1 MDNNDL
7 LKTAA
12 SDEDEPEYC
21 FNFYEPDRDA
31 QYYSKNSVLGY
42 RNGIIYSDKNWKFK
56 PNSVFKLPDDVKM
69 IAQGAFN
76 GNNSISGVILPE
88 GLEVIEAGA
97 FARCKNLKS
106 ITIPKSVT
114 RIGQNPFEYCS
125 NLQSIEADPDNPN
138 YRSVDGCLYDKEMTT
153 LIAVPGAATRVE
165 IPYGVSVIAPMA
177 LYGCLFLSE
186 IVIPESVTRIEDHSF
201 CDTNALQEIQL
212 PSKLTHIGINSFSR
226 CSIKELVIPASV
238 TEIGAYAFF
247 ACPDLVSVVIP
258 EGVKRIE
265 RETFHWCTALTDV
278 TLPQSLEEIG
288 EGAFKTC
295 SSLPDIKIPSGV
307 KSIGAKAFDFTNLFK
322 EPYSVFTILGGGV
335 LYGYR
340 SDVPDVVLPDS
351 VRIIGPAFSDAYLLD
366 SIIIPE
372 GVVRIDN
379 KAFLNCTSLSE
390 IVLPKSLRSIGAY
403 AFYNCVDLSVI
414 QINEGLEEIGD
425 GAFERC
431 NFKELTL
438 PSTLKRIG
446 KGAFGRCNLSRV
458 TIPQGVEIIDD
469 LAFADN
475 ALEYVKIPAS
485 VSQIGVNPFGGRS
498 RYIRIE
504 LDEANPYYRMIDGC
518 LCTADGKK
526 LVIALPNV
534 MTGGDGASHRKKYLT
549 RVAIPDSI
557 TEICKYAFI
566 CFKVFAANLPIESWR
581 SQFPDHDIY
590 HAKYYMRL
598 YKAGD
603 PFFEKTREANNAF
616 IRANFDEILRK
627 MDIKD
632 TAVARYMA
640 NEGLLDLYSTDY
652 CLRLFEKDVEITAV
666 LLDYKNSR
674 FSREYLDAY
683 EEEELGKDVGSTER
697 APEEWKR
704 VFSFEENSDGC
715 YITGYF
721 GIKKDVTVP
730 GYIGNM
736 QVENIAQECFSPKQ
750 DGLSDFVKK
759 TRGNIRSVIITE
771 GVLNICERAFS
782 DCDNLTEVVLP
793 DGLLTIRNEAFV
805 NCPRLTEITIP
816 DSVCFISSAAFYNSV
831 TIKGTKGSYGIAY
844 AKHYDLKYE
853 II

>member
-12 SDEDEPEYC
+12 SGEDEPEYC
-21 FNFYEPDRDA
+21 FNFQELSNSNS
-31 QYYSKNSVLGY
+31 YYNENYVLGY

-69 IAQGAFN
+69 IAQGAFYE
-76 GNNSISGVILPE
+76 NNSISGVILPE
-88 GLEVIEAGA
+88 GLEVIEMGA
-97 FARCKNLKS
+97 FSRCANLKK

-114 RIGQNPFEYCS
+114 RIGRNPFEYCS
-125 NLQSIEADPDNPN
+125 KLQSIEADPDNPN

-201 CDTNALQEIQL
+201 CDTYALQEIQL

-247 ACPDLVSVVIP
+247 ACQELVSVEIP

-265 RETFHWCTALTDV
+265 KETFHWCTALTDV
-278 TLPQSLEEIG
+278 TLPQSLEGIG
-288 EGAFKTC
+288 ESAFKAC
-295 SSLPDIKIPSGV
+295 SSLPGIKIPSGV
-307 KSIGAKAFDFTNLFK
+307 KSIGAKAFDFTSLFK
-322 EPYSVFTILGGGV
+322 KWNSVFIILGGGV
-335 LYGYR
+335 LYEYR

-351 VRIIGPAFSDAYLLD
+351 VRIIGPAFSDAYLLR

-403 AFYNCVDLSVI
+403 AFYNCADLSKI
-414 QINEGLEEIGD
+414 HINEGLEEIGE

-438 PSTLKRIG
+438 PGTLKRIG
-446 KGAFGRCNLSRV
+446 RAAFSSCNLSRLI
-458 TIPQGVEIIDD
+458 IPPGVEIIDD
-469 LAFADN
+469 GAFADN

-485 VSQIGVNPFGGRS
+485 VSKIGTNPFAGRS

-534 MTGGDGASHRKKYLT
+534 TANVEGSSRRKRYLT
-549 RVAIPDSI
+549 RVVIPDSI
-557 TEICKYAFI
+557 TEICKFAFV
-566 CFKVFAANLPIESWR
+566 CFKVFAANLPIELYESKY
-581 SQFPDHDIY
+581 SDY
-590 HAKYYMRL
+590 YAKNYMRL

-603 PFFEKTREANNAF
+603 PFFEKTHEANNAF
-616 IRANFDEILRK
+616 IRANFDKILRV
-627 MDIKD
+627 MNTRDSE
-632 TAVARYMA
+632 AVRYMA
-640 NEGLLDLYSTDY
+640 NEGLLDLYSTDF
-652 CLRLFEKDVEITAV
+652 CLQLFEEDVEITAI
-666 LLDYKNSR
+666 LLDYRNSR
-674 FSREYLDAY
+674 FSREYLEAY
-683 EEEELGKDVGSTER
+683 EEEEFRKDIGVTER
-697 APEEWKR
+697 TPEEWKR
-704 VFSFEENSDGC
+704 FFSFEEKGGGC
-715 YITGYF
+715 CITGYF

-736 QVENIAQECFSPKQ
+736 QVENIAKESFSPKT
-750 DGLSDFVKK
+750 DDRLSEFVKK
-759 TRGNIRSVIITE
+759 ARSNIRSVIITD
-771 GVLNICERAFS
+771 GVLNISERAFS
-782 DCDNLTEVVLP
+782 DCDNLSEVVLP
-793 DGLLTIRNEAFV
+793 DGLLTIRNGAFV

-831 TIKGTKGSYGIAY
+831 TIKGTKDSYGIAY

>member
-12 SDEDEPEYC
+12 PDNDEPEYC
-21 FNFYEPDRDA
+21 FNFYEPDRA
-31 QYYSKNSVLGY
+31 ARYNSENFVLGY

-56 PNSVFKLPDDVKM
+56 PNSVFKLPDDVK
-69 IAQGAFN
+69 IIKQGAFYDN
-76 GNNSISGVILPE
+76 DSISGVILPE
-88 GLEVIEAGA
+88 GLEVIEMGA
-97 FARCKNLKS
+97 FSRCDNLKK
-106 ITIPKSVT
+106 ITIPKNVT
-114 RIGQNPFEYCS
+114 QIGRNPFEYCPK
-125 NLQSIEADPDNPN
+125 LQSIEADPDNPN

-153 LIAVPGAATRVE
+153 LIAVPGAATRLE
-165 IPYGVSVIAPMA
+165 IPQGVSVIAERA
-177 LYGCLFLSE
+177 AFGCVHLAE
-186 IVIPESVTRIEDHSF
+186 IVIPESVTGIEDESF
-201 CDTNALQEIQL
+201 LDTEALQAIQL

-226 CSIKELVIPASV
+226 CSIKKLVIPASV

-247 ACPDLVSVVIP
+247 ACSNLVSVEIP

-265 RETFHWCTALTDV
+265 RETFHWCSALTDV

-288 EGAFKTC
+288 ESAFKAC

-307 KSIGAKAFDFTNLFK
+307 KSIGAKAFDFTNLFQK
-322 EPYSVFTILGGGV
+322 PYSVFVILGGGV
-335 LYGYR
+335 LYKYR

-390 IVLPKSLRSIGAY
+390 IVLPKSMRSIGAY

-414 QINEGLEEIGD
+414 QINEGLEEIEE

-431 NFKELTL
+431 NIKELTL

-446 KGAFGRCNLSRV
+446 RAAFSSCNLSRV

-534 MTGGDGASHRKKYLT
+534 TANVEGSSRRKRYLT
-549 RVAIPDSI
+549 RVVIPDSI
-557 TEICKYAFI
+557 TEICEYAFV
-566 CFKVFAANLPIESWR
+566 CFKVFAANLPIEVYESKY
-581 SQFPDHDIY
+581 SDY
-590 HAKYYMRL
+590 YAKNYMRL

-603 PFFEKTREANNAF
+603 PFFEKTHEANNAF
-616 IRANFDEILRK
+616 IRANFDKILRV
-627 MDIKD
+627 M
-632 TAVARYMA
+632 TARDAAAVRYMV
-640 NEGLLDLYSTDY
+640 NEGLLDLYSIDF
-652 CLRLFEKDVEITAV
+652 CLRLFEEDVEITAV
-666 LLDYKNSR
+666 LLDYRNSR
-674 FSREYLDAY
+674 FSREYLAAY
-683 EEEELGKDVGSTER
+683 EEEEFRKDIGLTER

-704 VFSFEENSDGC
+704 IFALEETGC
-715 YITGYF
+715 CITGYF

-736 QVENIAQECFSPKQ
+736 QVENLAKGSFSPKT
-750 DGLSDFVKK
+750 DDRLSEFVKK
-759 TRGNIRSVIITE
+759 ARGNIRSVIITE
-771 GVLNICERAFS
+771 GVLNIFERAFS
-782 DCDNLTEVVLP
+782 DCDNLSEVVLP
-793 DGLLTIRNEAFV
+793 DGLLTIRNGAFA

-816 DSVCFISSAAFYNSV
+816 DSVCFISSGAFDSNV

-844 AKHYDLKYE
+844 AEHYNLKYE